1 MLENK
6 TQESCC
12 QKRGPTEV
20 EVERLERA
28 QREQRETEQKQVDEL
43 KQLSKIVVEC
53 HKILQK
59 EDNTYREVID
69 E

>member
-6 TQESCC
+6 NPRVLLQ
-12 QKRGPTEV
+12 
-20 EVERLERA
+20 ERLERA